1 MKIRVRFAPSPTG
14 PLHIG
19 GLRTALFNYL
29 IAKKSGGKFILRI
42 EDTDS
47 KRTVDGAEKHI
58 IDSLEW
64 LGLDFDEGPIRQ
76 SNRSKLYKKQVDKLL
91 KQGNA
96 YYAFDSQEDLDGAR
110 EAGGKDFKYNVKTRM
125 GLNNSFTVSEQ
136 EIKKRVKV
144 INDPAAIRNVSEK
157 LFSTKYQKFMPD
169 TIFSQNIDEIR
180 KFFKK
185 HKKVIVKP
193 INSYSGN
200 NIHLF
205 TKFNL
210 KFFQKFIKKH
220 NHIMCQKYLPKIKE
234 GDKRV
239 FLINGKVRGAISR
252 IPKKGSFLSN
262 LSKGAKPINVKLTN
276 KEMKISKL
284 ISKDLKKDKIFFAG
298 IDFID
303 EQLNG
308 DINVTS
314 PTGLKTFYDLS
325 KINLASTFW
334 KELKA

>member
-1 MKIRVRFAPSPTG
+1 MTNKIIAIQGNHPSKLN
-14 PLHIG
+14 PLTDTSIFLAHEIQKK
-19 GLRTALFNYL
+19 NYKIFYYDPKDL
-29 IAKKSGGKFILRI
+29 SIINFKVIAKGFFVKFDYRKKKFFEIL
-42 EDTDS
+42 
-47 KRTVDGAEKHI
+47 
-58 IDSLEW
+58 
-64 LGLDFDEGPIRQ
+64 
-76 SNRSKLYKKQVDKLL
+76 KKQKLELVKCKYLLVRQDPPFNLEYICSTLILDK
-91 KQGNA
+91 
-96 YYAFDSQEDLDGAR
+96 
-110 EAGGKDFKYNVKTRM
+110 
-125 GLNNSFTVSEQ
+125 
-136 EIKKRVKV
+136 IKKRVKV
-144 INDPAAIRNVSEK
+144 INDPTAIRNVSEK

-200 NIHLF
+200 NIYLF

-220 NHIMCQKYLPKIKE
+220 DHIMCQKYLPKIKE

-239 FLINGKVRGAISR
+239 FLINGKVCGAISR

-262 LSKGAKPINVKLTN
+262 LSKGAKPINIKLTN

>member
-1 MKIRVRFAPSPTG
+1 MTNKIIAIQGNHPSKLNPRTDTSIFLAHEIQKKNYKIFYYDPKDLSIINFKVVAEGFFIKFDYKKKRFFKI
-14 PLHIG
+14 LKKQKLELIKCK
-19 GLRTALFNYL
+19 YL
-29 IAKKSGGKFILRI
+29 L
-42 EDTDS
+42 
-47 KRTVDGAEKHI
+47 
-58 IDSLEW
+58 
-64 LGLDFDEGPIRQ
+64 IRQ
-76 SNRSKLYKKQVDKLL
+76 DPPFNLEYICSTLILDK
-91 KQGNA
+91 
-96 YYAFDSQEDLDGAR
+96 
-110 EAGGKDFKYNVKTRM
+110 
-125 GLNNSFTVSEQ
+125 
-136 EIKKRVKV
+136 IKKRVKV
-144 INDPAAIRNVSEK
+144 INDPTAIRNVSEK

-200 NIHLF
+200 NIYLL

-220 NHIMCQKYLPKIKE
+220 DHIMCQKYLPKIKE

-239 FLINGKVRGAISR
+239 FLINGKVCGAISR

-262 LSKGAKPINVKLTN
+262 LSKGAKPINIKLTN

>member
-1 MKIRVRFAPSPTG
+1 MTNKI
-14 PLHIG
+14 
-19 GLRTALFNYL
+19 
-29 IAKKSGGKFILRI
+29 IAIQGN
-42 EDTDS
+42 
-47 KRTVDGAEKHI
+47 H
-58 IDSLEW
+58 
-64 LGLDFDEGPIRQ
+64 P
-76 SNRSKLYKKQVDKLL
+76 SKLNPLTDTSIFLAYEIQKKNYKIFYYDPKDLSIINFKVVAEGFFIKFDYKKKRFFEILKKQKLELIKCKYLLVRQDPPFNLEYICSTLILDK
-91 KQGNA
+91 
-96 YYAFDSQEDLDGAR
+96 
-110 EAGGKDFKYNVKTRM
+110 
-125 GLNNSFTVSEQ
+125 
-136 EIKKRVKV
+136 IKKRVKV

-200 NIHLF
+200 NIYLL

-239 FLINGKVRGAISR
+239 FLINGKVCGAISR

-262 LSKGAKPINVKLTN
+262 LSKGAKPINIKLTN

-284 ISKDLKKDKIFFAG
+284 IGKDLKKDKIFFAG